1 MICCIVGKGSIGL
14 RHSEI
19 LEKFKIK
26 TFFLRRK
33 PNAKCKNEISL
44 QNNNSKKIDFYII
57 ANPSSLHFKTIKEL
71 IIFNK
76 PILVEKP
83 FITQKK
89 RSNFIK
95 NFQKIFVLYQMRFD
109 SRINF
114 IKKNLNN
121 NNLLQGDFIWK
132 TFLPNWHKNEDF
144 KKSYAAR
151 KKLGGGAIFTMS
163 HEIDTA
169 IYLLGRVNQVIVR
182 RYKNK
187 LNTDVEEN
195 VKIYLSHELGHKS
208 SIILNF
214 ASKNIIRKFN
224 LKTKNK
230 ILFKWNFFKNTLKF
244 NNKIKIFKQN
254 NDSIYKKQ
262 LKDIILHIKQ
272 KKYEKCRIHLSKILH
287 TQKVINSCIE
297 SMNKKKII
305 NVF

>member
-1 MICCIVGKGSIGL
+1 
-14 RHSEI
+14 
-19 LEKFKIK
+19 
-26 TFFLRRK
+26 
-33 PNAKCKNEISL
+33 
-44 QNNNSKKIDFYII
+44 
-57 ANPSSLHFKTIKEL
+57 
-71 IIFNK
+71 
-76 PILVEKP
+76 
-83 FITQKK
+83 
-89 RSNFIK
+89 
-95 NFQKIFVLYQMRFD
+95 
-109 SRINF
+109 
-114 IKKNLNN
+114 
-121 NNLLQGDFIWK
+121 
-132 TFLPNWHKNEDF
+132 
-144 KKSYAAR
+144 
-151 KKLGGGAIFTMS
+151 MS

-169 IYLLGRVNQVIVR
+169 IYLLGRVNQVIVK

-195 VKIYLSHELGHKS
+195 VKIYLTHELGHKS

-297 SMNKKKII
+297 SMNKKK
-305 NVF
+305 